1 MLRQF
6 GILHYGREP
15 QITAMW
21 DAATSNAQNRAMLN
35 VGEASIYLAMVRDT
49 QPCEPPK
56 TLQTAGSTD
65 DTGSGKAHGILCTSQ
80 IRNRAKESSMI
91 CVPAS
96 LLPTA
101 AARDATTQQYMSCF
115 DPMRLWTQRRA
126 ILHMHR
132 KDRHVATWVNDAL
145 RHPDAAPDALPE
157 ARPVD

>member
-35 VGEASIYLAMVRDT
+35 VGEASIHLATVRDT

-65 DTGSGKAHGILCTSQ
+65 DTGSGKAHEILCTSR

-101 AARDATTQQYMSCF
+101 AARNATMQQYIH
-115 DPMRLWTQRRA
+115 A

-145 RHPDAAPDALPE
+145 RHPDAAPDVLPE
-157 ARPVD
+157 APPVD